1 MAGHYGI
8 LVLKLLILL
17 PCFNILAQNF
27 EKLQLKEG
35 SKIWLEG
42 KTNISQYHCSIDSF
56 RFEADGTFR
65 HETVDKDSLVIQ
77 PDHLSLTLYVS
88 SIQCGNRLMNRDVR
102 QALNYPEDREIV
114 YTYKG
119 LDVTPKI
126 NNIYTWNKLE
136 IKGILEIKN
145 IQNQAFFPIQVKHL
159 ENHRFHVKGK
169 HTIDMLRYNVEPPS
183 GLNGII
189 QARRKLTVHFDIV
202 IGLESQQISSNN
214 FFTP

>member
-1 MAGHYGI
+1 MTGLYGI
-8 LVLKLLILL
+8 LVLKSLILL
-17 PCFNILAQNF
+17 PFFNMLAQNN
-27 EKLQLKEG
+27 ENLELKEG

-102 QALNYPEDREIV
+102 DALNYPEDRKIT

-119 LDVTPKI
+119 LEVRAKI
-126 NNIYTWNKLE
+126 NNIYKWNTLE

-145 IQNQAFFPIQVKHL
+145 AQNQAFFPIRVKHL

-169 HTIDMLRYNVEPPS
+169 HTIDMLQYNVEPPS
-183 GLNGII
+183 RLNGIV
-189 QARRKLTVHFDIV
+189 QARRKLTVHFDII
-202 IGLESQQISSNN
+202 IGLEFQPISSNN

>member
-1 MAGHYGI
+1 MAGYRGLLI
-8 LVLKLLILL
+8 LKLLILL
-17 PCFNILAQNF
+17 PSFIIPAQNP
-27 EKLQLKEG
+27 EKLELKEG

-42 KTNISQYHCSIDSF
+42 KTNISQYYCSIDSF

-77 PDHLSLTLYVS
+77 PDHLSLTLYIS
-88 SIQCGNRLMNRDVR
+88 DIQCGNKLMNRDVHE
-102 QALNYPEDREIV
+102 ALNYPEDREII

-119 LDVTPKI
+119 LDVTPEI
-126 NNIYTWNKLE
+126 NNIYTWNPLK

-145 IQNQAFFPIQVKHL
+145 VKNQAFFPLRVKHL

-169 HTIDMLRYNVEPPS
+169 HTIDMIQYNVQPPS
-183 GLNGII
+183 RLNGLI

-202 IGLESQQISSNN
+202 IGLQS
-214 FFTP
+214 